1 MNTRDRSLLRD
12 KLRSSV
18 SNKKMMI
25 GVLFGFIVAFLSWQI
40 LGYYFQMD
48 NLKKIKDLKNLDLS
62 CDECVQKDGTKK
74 HIQFLMKKKKLH
86 DEIDKLTNVPVP
98 GTISLVLAILC
109 CSSACV
115 ITIYVLSGIAK
126 TD

>member
-1 MNTRDRSLLRD
+1 MN
-12 KLRSSV
+12 V
-18 SNKKMMI
+18 FKKM
-25 GVLFGFIVAFLSWQI
+25 
-40 LGYYFQMD
+40 
-48 NLKKIKDLKNLDLS
+48 
-62 CDECVQKDGTKK
+62 EQKTYP
-74 HIQFLMKKKKLH
+74 IFNEKKKLH